1 MLVYLHVL
9 APRRSTSSMEFPM
22 MLVME
27 LLMLLVMELLML
39 CISLA
44 VGLYLTS
51 CWSRATRLL
60 LLRSYVLCSYLTTGR
75 IDAVVHLLSY
85 VWCYV
90 M

>member
-1 MLVYLHVL
+1 
-9 APRRSTSSMEFPM
+9 M

-51 CWSRATRLL
+51 CWSRAPHV
-60 LLRSYVLCSYLTTGR
+60 LLRSYVVTSYALTSMLL
-75 IDAVVHLLSY
+75 VVVMHLLSY
-85 VWCYV
+85 LLTPWYRVVDSYYV
-90 M
+90 ST

>member
-51 CWSRATRLL
+51 CWSRAPHV
-60 LLRSYVLCSYLTTGR
+60 LLRSYVLCSYLTTGSS
-75 IDAVVHLLSY
+75 DASP
-85 VWCYV
+85 
-90 M
+90 